1 MIQVTR
7 LNNIPFLINSDLIE
21 LIEETPDTIV
31 TLTTGKKFLVE
42 ESGSQILE
50 KIIAFRQAC
59 FRDVLVRCQ
68 LDGKKGDQ

>member
-7 LNNIPFLINSDLIE
+7 LNSIPFLMNSDLIE

-42 ESGSQILE
+42 ESGAQILE
-50 KIIAFRQAC
+50 KIIAFRRTC
-59 FRDVLVRCQ
+59 FREVLVKYE
-68 LDGKKGDQ
+68 GEEKKGAQ